1 MTDHHLD
8 AKAWEVR
15 ALLDGRKTMTR
26 RLAWRYKVD
35 VESGDLRWPSP
46 WQRVK
51 PGDRLWVKEA
61 WQYARKQYCAC
72 PQPSEPSP
80 CDDWHEGIGCRSDR
94 EGIVLRA
101 DGDQAPIW
109 HPSIHMPRWAS
120 RLTLIVTATKIERLQ
135 EISDDD
141 SLAEGVDL
149 NGAVAGHDFNIDHEW
164 WPGGPRRQF
173 ERLWRSL
180 HGPDSWDA
188 NPEVIALTFRVVR
201 ANVDSAE
208 ARAA

>member
-1 MTDHHLD
+1 M
-8 AKAWEVR
+8 VC

-135 EISDDD
+135 DISYVD
-141 SLAEGVDL
+141 AHREGVEDMNAL
-149 NGAVAGHDFNIDHEW
+149 GTGVPRWRNYEGTGASAWFFDS
-164 WPGGPRRQF
+164 RQSF
-173 ERLWRSL
+173 ASLWRTL
-180 HGPDSWDA
+180 HGPDSWAA
-188 NPEVIALTFRVVR
+188 NPEVVAISFRVIR
-201 ANVDSAE
+201 ANIDSAE

>member
-1 MTDHHLD
+1 MTDRPIIFS
-8 AKAWEVR
+8 APMIR

-120 RLTLIVTATKIERLQ
+120 RLTLIVTATKIERLHSMSTAD
-135 EISDDD
+135 ER
-141 SLAEGVDL
+141 AEGFDI
-149 NGAVAGHDFNIDHEW
+149 ATMDFCK
-164 WPGGPRRQF
+164 
-173 ERLWRSL
+173 LWDAL
-180 HGPDSWDA
+180 HGPGAYDA
-188 NPEVIALTFRVVR
+188 NPEVVALTFRVVR
-201 ANVDSAE
+201 ANIDSAE
-208 ARAA
+208 ARAP